1 MERVP
6 WQPAVPNGLCMSALR
21 ITVGKRASLALPAA
35 ATAATAAA
43 NPGAELQKGRILL
56 DAKLTQQ
63 ANLLHLKCGEILRLT
78 LLPLEDTRGKT
89 EIIGIKENVSRVSF
103 FSFVIEHNRYKKH

>member
-21 ITVGKRASLALPAA
+21 NTVGKRASLALPAA
-35 ATAATAAA
+35 AATAAA
-43 NPGAELQKGRILL
+43 NTEAELQKGRILL

-63 ANLLHLKCGEILRLT
+63 ANLLHLKCGEIPRLT

-89 EIIGIKENVSRVSF
+89 EIIGIKENGSRVSF
-103 FSFVIEHNRYKKH
+103 FSFIIDHNR